1 MSYDNDTEAA
11 ADTAGADVFH
21 LVVFSPSLY
30 GDTCSD
36 AMFPF
41 FSFGSL
47 YFALRLLR
55 CIIYLFIYLHILL
68 VSFLPLLI
76 FIIFGS

>member
-36 AMFPF
+36 AMFPL

-55 CIIYLFIYLHILL
+55 CIIYLFIYL
-68 VSFLPLLI
+68 
-76 FIIFGS
+76 FIYIYF

>member
-36 AMFPF
+36 AMFPL